1 MRKHLYYRALSVP
14 NICKT
19 YENFQQRA
27 TSAVLFDIILIFIII
42 LVFVSLPV
50 NANKIFFGFVVG
62 RLLKKEQHRCNNIYT
77 PSFPVFV
84 DIFPGHLSFI
94 KVFQRVFFHY
104 FLFLLFPSFFM
115 KSSFKFYPVFQFGQ
129 KSPPPLVGGN
139 GQNIYPCILD
149 NSNNF
154 FF

>member
-1 MRKHLYYRALSVP
+1 MRKHLYNRALRTKSVP

-84 DIFPGHLSFI
+84 DIFSRSFKLHKGISTCVLS
-94 KVFQRVFFHY
+94 
-104 FLFLLFPSFFM
+104 LFSFSSFPLLFHE
-115 KSSFKFYPVFQFGQ
+115 VLFQILPCFSIWQ
-129 KSPPPLVGGN
+129 KSKL
-139 GQNIYPCILD
+139 
-149 NSNNF
+149 
-154 FF
+154 